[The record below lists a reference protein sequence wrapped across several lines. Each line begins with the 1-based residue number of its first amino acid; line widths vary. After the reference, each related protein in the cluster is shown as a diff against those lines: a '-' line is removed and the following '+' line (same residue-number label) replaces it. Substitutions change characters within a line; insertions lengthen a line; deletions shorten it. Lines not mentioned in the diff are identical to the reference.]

1 MSEEDNVN
9 DDTSNVTAD
18 DTNVSDTDNND
29 SSQSDSADDSQD
41 VDKLK
46 ELNKKLYERAKKAES
61 EAKELKKKSET
72 PKPNI
77 QNNAQEQKDMS
88 SKDLYALM
96 EHKVPSKHID
106 EVVKASKILGKSIPE
121 TLQDGFVQARLKT
134 LAEEEQTANA
144 TNTGG
149 SKRTAAKLTDEQIV
163 QRYTEGKDVDPEALA
178 LARINLRKKR

>member
-1 MSEEDNVN
+1 MSEQDNEN
-9 DDTSNVTAD
+9 LDSINQAAD
-18 DTNVSDTDNND
+18 EQSSDTDTNDTAQDDSAND
-29 SSQSDSADDSQD
+29 SIDAE
-41 VDKLK
+41 KLK

-61 EAKELKKKSET
+61 EAKELRKKSET
-72 PKPNI
+72 PKPSV
-77 QNNAQEQKDMS
+77 QEQKDMS

-121 TLQDGFVQARLKT
+121 TLADGFVQARLKT

-144 TNTGG
+144 TSTGG
-149 SKRTAAKLTDEQIV
+149 SKRTATKLSDEQIV
-163 QRYTEGKDVDPEALA
+163 QRYMEGKDVDPEAFA